1 MQALHVI
8 LLALARDNIQVMM
21 LTAAD
26 NAISEGM
33 APSLLNHSEKWQ
45 FIRAASCRYLPHL
58 VRLPCLIPWRGWRC

>member
-33 APSLLNHSEKWQ
+33 APTLLNATSEDCDLEEQ
-45 FIRAASCRYLPHL
+45 LMHLTCTAAAT
-58 VRLPCLIPWRGWRC
+58 VF